1 MLLLRNAKV
10 AEASVHCKFLRVS
23 QHKETSKKSSKQ
35 KRETFYA
42 RLSDIPR
49 EESIVMRQLLYLVH
63 RHFKRINNLE
73 VELDA
78 PMCLWKLEEKL
89 NRIELAHTS
98 IVQRDPSFLRF
109 QILSMNQFLFFGSHG
124 LIVSSTRTICLKIEN
139 SCSWAFILIEMS
151 SWNLNPVKYLRA
163 IIETNN

>member
-1 MLLLRNAKV
+1 MMLLLRNAKV
-10 AEASVHCKFLRVS
+10 AEASVHCKFLRVN

-49 EESIVMRQLLYLVH
+49 EESIVTRQLLCLVH

-78 PMCLWKLEEKL
+78 PMWL
-89 NRIELAHTS
+89 
-98 IVQRDPSFLRF
+98 
-109 QILSMNQFLFFGSHG
+109 
-124 LIVSSTRTICLKIEN
+124 
-139 SCSWAFILIEMS
+139 
-151 SWNLNPVKYLRA
+151 
-163 IIETNN
+163 